1 MKFQVAFSLNVTG
14 SFADDIVRVVSS
26 LRYWLYGYSLER
38 P

>member
-1 MKFQVAFSLNVTG
+1 MKFYVVFSLNATG
-14 SFADDIVRVVSS
+14 SFVDDIFRVVSS